1 MNSTREERLRREQ
14 KIALRRKRIISR
26 RIGLLLTVI
35 QLLLSLLVSGM
46 LIYLNLLPTTYLIG
60 IVVVL
65 LFFVIFCFLSQFTRR
80 RRLAGKFISVIISI
94 LLIAASYYLIVTT
107 NVLSQITGNGYKTE
121 TISVYVL
128 KDDPAQS
135 IADCSDYVWGYQTL
149 TAEDITSQAFDE
161 IKKVLP
167 NDLDKA
173 AYTSFNSL
181 VASLYNTE
189 TDVILIN
196 DSHLETIKDYYPDFI
211 SETRVLASYT
221 IRTKVGINTQTVK
234 VTKEPFIV
242 YVSGIDVYGDISQTS
257 RSDVNIIAVV
267 NPNTKKVLLV
277 SAPRDSYVELPIE
290 KGAYDKLTH
299 AGNYGVET
307 SMQTLANLYDA
318 DINYY
323 LRVNFTGFMNIVD
336 ALGGITIENEESFV
350 SNDGYYFEEGTLT
363 LDGLHALH
371 YARERKAFAL
381 GDVQRG
387 INQMKVIKA
396 MASKAMSPALLTN
409 YSGIMES
416 VADCMQTN
424 MSMEDV
430 SSLVK
435 MQLKNNTSWDISTAY
450 LKGESAGMTTYS
462 YPDWESDV
470 YLIDEDS
477 LTDVKAQIQKILN
490 EK

>member
-1 MNSTREERLRREQ
+1 MSSTREERLRKER
-14 KIALRRKRIISR
+14 KLALRRKRIISR
-26 RIGLLLTVI
+26 RIGLLLTLI
-35 QLLLSLLVSGM
+35 QLLLSILVAGI
-46 LIYLNLLPTTYLIG
+46 LIYLNLLPAVYLAG
-60 IVVVL
+60 IAVVL
-65 LFFVIFCFLSQFTRR
+65 LFFAIYCFLMQFTRKHQ
-80 RRLAGKFISVIISI
+80 LAGKIISVFISIF
-94 LLIAASYYLIVTT
+94 LITASYYLIVTT

-121 TISVYVL
+121 TLSVYVL
-128 KDDPAQS
+128 KDDSAQS
-135 IADCSDYVWGYQTL
+135 IADCSGYLWGYQTL
-149 TAEDITSQAFDE
+149 TSGDVTNQAFDE
-161 IKKVLP
+161 IKKELTG
-167 NDLDKA
+167 DIDKA
-173 AYTSFNSL
+173 AYTSFSSL
-181 VASLYNTE
+181 VSSLYNME

-196 DSHLETIKDYYPDFI
+196 DSHLEIIKDYYPDFT
-211 SETRVLASYT
+211 SDTRVLASYT
-221 IRTKVGINTQTVK
+221 IRTKVDINTQTVH
-234 VTKEPFIV
+234 VAKEPFII

-290 KGAYDKLTH
+290 RGAYDKLTH

-307 SMQTLANLYDA
+307 SMQTLANLYDV

-350 SNDGYYFEEGTLT
+350 SNDGYYFEEGTLQ

-396 MASKAMSPALLTN
+396 MASKAISPTLLTN
-409 YSGIMES
+409 YSSIMES
-416 VADCMQTN
+416 IADCMQTN
-424 MSMEDV
+424 MAMDDI

-435 MQLKNNTSWDISTAY
+435 MQLKNNSSWDISTAY
-450 LKGESAGMTTYS
+450 LEGQSEYRTTYS

-470 YLIDEDS
+470 YLIDQDS
-477 LTDVKAQIQKILN
+477 LADVKLQIQEVLN

>member
-1 MNSTREERLRREQ
+1 MSSTREERLRMER
-14 KIALRRKRIISR
+14 KLALRRKRIISR
-26 RIGLLLTVI
+26 RIGLLLTII

-46 LIYLNLLPTTYLIG
+46 LIYLNLLPSAYLAVG
-60 IVVVL
+60 VAVL
-65 LFFVIFCFLSQFTRR
+65 LFFVIFCFLSQFTSRR
-80 RRLAGKFISVIISI
+80 RFAGKFISVIISI
-94 LLIAASYYLIVTT
+94 LLISASYYLVVTT
-107 NVLSQITGNGYKTE
+107 NVLTQITGKGYKTE

-128 KDDPAQS
+128 KEDSAQS
-135 IADCSDYVWGYQTL
+135 IADCSGYIWGYQTL
-149 TAEDITSQAFDE
+149 TSEAVTNQAFDE
-161 IKKVLP
+161 IKKNLAS
-167 NDLDKA
+167 NLDTA

-181 VASLYNTE
+181 VSSLYNME
-189 TDVILIN
+189 TNVILIN
-196 DSHLETIKDYYPDFI
+196 DSHLETIKDYYPDFTHD
-211 SETRVLASYT
+211 TRILTSYT
-221 IRTKVGINTQTVK
+221 IRTKVDISTQTVK
-234 VTKEPFIV
+234 VSKEPFIV

-277 SAPRDSYVELPIE
+277 SAPRDSYVELPVE
-290 KGAYDKLTH
+290 RGAYDKLTH

-307 SMQTLANLYDA
+307 SMQTLANLYGV

-350 SNDGYYFEEGTLT
+350 SNDGYYFEEGTLE

-396 MASKAMSPALLTN
+396 MAAKAMSPTLLTN
-409 YSGIMES
+409 YSSIMES
-416 VADCMQTN
+416 IADCMQTN
-424 MSMEDV
+424 MAMDDI

-435 MQLKNNTSWDISTAY
+435 MQLKDNSSWDISTAY
-450 LKGESAGMTTYS
+450 LGGSSASMTTYS

-470 YLIDEDS
+470 YLIDNDS
-477 LTDVKAQIQKILN
+477 LSDVKAQIQQILKN
-490 EK
+490 K